1 MGCLA
6 ILAARLVLSFVMAAC
21 GEGEAEPPT
30 AARVS
35 RLGESFTLRVGEAVR
50 VEDADVT
57 VTFKEVAS
65 DSRCPKD
72 VTCIQ
77 AGEAVVHLA
86 VVSEAGEKAVLEL
99 GVPPGGSSMAASFQ
113 AFRITIFEL
122 NPQKESGKPIDP
134 ATYVATVRVNRA

>member
-1 MGCLA
+1 MGSLA
-6 ILAARLVLSFVMAAC
+6 IVAARLVLSFVMAAC

-35 RLGESFTLRVGEAVR
+35 RLGESFTLRVGEAMR